1 MKHNTKQAGFT
12 LAEVLITLLIIGV
25 VASLVI
31 PNLINS
37 FQDEMWRT
45 NYKKA
50 WSDANTVW
58 KSMNANDEIY
68 YSTGLW
74 DIYQLS
80 NNFGKFKNYFSIVK
94 ECRGT
99 LTNMPECWKE
109 DGEDCVT
116 GYPVTSASSH
126 RGFIDNAGRSW
137 FFTTSFGGLQIN
149 VDTNGLASPNRYGK
163 DRFFI
168 RAVIEDTKSIEELY
182 SGSGCPNAP
191 SGCTGE
197 GYYKKLFPDK
207 DRTTVSDG
215 CHYPPCYGKSWLFQ

>member
-1 MKHNTKQAGFT
+1 MNYNQKLVGFT
-12 LAEVLITLLIIGV
+12 LAEVLITLLVVGV

-37 FQDEMWRT
+37 FQDEMWKT

-50 WSDANTVW
+50 WSDTNTVW
-58 KSMNANDEIY
+58 KSMVSDNVITYATSGTDPNALVY
-68 YSTGLW
+68 
-74 DIYQLS
+74 
-80 NNFGKFKNYFSIVK
+80 NFNQFKNYFSIVK
-94 ECRGT
+94 ECSGSIGNM
-99 LTNMPECWKE
+99 TNCWKE
-109 DGEDCVT
+109 DGEDYRT
-116 GYPVTSASSH
+116 GYPINSAFSF

-137 FFTTSFGGLQIN
+137 WFQTSFGGLMIN
-149 VDTNGLASPNRYGK
+149 VDTNGLALPNRYGK

-197 GYYKKLFPDK
+197 GYYKKLFPDR

-215 CHYPPCYGKSWLFQ
+215 CHYPPCYGTSWLFQ